1 MKNNKSERIRISLM
15 FLLLLVGFLIYVI
28 RLFLVPAE
36 MSIGVL
42 NTISV
47 WITVSLIPIIIP
59 LVTEKKIMKIST
71 LVFGG
76 LVMLI
81 DITLPLITIVENHM
95 KEPITWAIIMIFI
108 CCVSGVTGIIK
119 TVNWIKH

>member
-1 MKNNKSERIRISLM
+1 MKNNKFERIRISLM

-28 RLFLVPAE
+28 RQFLVPAE

-42 NTISV
+42 NTISI

-81 DITLPLITIVENHM
+81 NITLPLITIVENQM

-108 CCVSGVTGIIK
+108 CCFSGFIGMIK
-119 TVNWIKH
+119 TVSWIKH